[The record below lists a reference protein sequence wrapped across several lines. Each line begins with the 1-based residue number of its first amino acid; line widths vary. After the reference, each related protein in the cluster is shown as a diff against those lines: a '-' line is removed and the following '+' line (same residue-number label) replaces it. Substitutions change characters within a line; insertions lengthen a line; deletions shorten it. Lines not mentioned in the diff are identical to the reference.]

1 MYVRNRTS
9 EVRRL
14 LWEVARL
21 QALARRANQF
31 ASCFPLYDSQL
42 TASAFHMILAALR
55 RDLEK
60 ESWLVTEIA
69 SREEIF
75 DRAPPAGKKEARRR
89 RNG

>member
-1 MYVRNRTS
+1 MYQSNRTP

-21 QALARRANQF
+21 QALARRADQF

-42 TASAFHMILAALR
+42 TATAFHIILAALR
-55 RDLEK
+55 RDLARET
-60 ESWLVTEIA
+60 WLVDDA
-69 SREEIF
+69 ARQEEIF
-75 DRAPPAGKKEARRR
+75 DRAQPMSKREARRR

>member
-1 MYVRNRTS
+1 MYASNRTP

-31 ASCFPLYDSQL
+31 ASCFPRYDSQL
-42 TASAFHMILAALR
+42 TATAFHIILAALR

-60 ESWLVTEIA
+60 ESWLVDDAA
-69 SREEIF
+69 SQEEVF
-75 DRAPPAGKKEARRR
+75 DRAPPMSKREARRR